1 MVVEFIILGY
11 KMGLLSGVGSFL
23 ASFGVT
29 KYYLIKRDERITEGL
44 IDMDKKVNHL
54 KVKSNDYFK

>member
-1 MVVEFIILGY
+1 
-11 KMGLLSGVGSFL
+11 MGLLSGVGSFL